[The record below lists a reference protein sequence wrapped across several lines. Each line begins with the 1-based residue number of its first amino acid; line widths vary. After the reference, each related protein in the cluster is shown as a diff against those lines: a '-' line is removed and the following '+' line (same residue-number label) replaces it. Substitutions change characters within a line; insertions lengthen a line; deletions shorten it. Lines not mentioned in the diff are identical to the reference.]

1 MHDHLPI
8 MLILL
13 QDNQTPL
20 HKATSH
26 NHLEIVEFLTLKG
39 ADVNI
44 RDIVSACISNI
55 RYFIITL
62 YHKLCLLYVILILYV
77 AIT

>member
-13 QDNQTPL
+13 QYNQTPL

-26 NHLEIVEFLTLKG
+26 NQLETVEFLTLKG

-44 RDIVSACISNI
+44 RDTVSACICNI
-55 RYFIITL
+55 RYFVVTL
-62 YHKLCLLYVILILYV
+62 
-77 AIT
+77 AIS